1 MIDMQN
7 NLDDDEEE
15 EFSVPSPQVT
25 RKKMLLV
32 ILPIVIVIGLLVSF
46 YTVFSKQDS
55 QDPKNY
61 QIVDQTTETSN
72 TNESLIL
79 YDLPEIEVMLNSSG
93 PNKKYARLKLN
104 IEVSSTNEE
113 SIKMLEAF
121 TPRINDIVTSHLVE
135 TYPEEIETAQGLYWL
150 KEDLLYRINL
160 VTKPLKISNINIKMF
175 EIKGTN

>member
-7 NLDDDEEE
+7 DLDDEDEEL
-15 EFSVPSPQVT
+15 SVPSPQVT

-55 QDPKNY
+55 QSPKNY
-61 QIVDQTTETSN
+61 QVVDQTTEASSSEKN
-72 TNESLIL
+72 LIL
-79 YDLPEIEVMLNSSG
+79 YDLPEIEVMLNSRG
-93 PNKKYARLKLN
+93 DNKKYARLKLN
-104 IEVSSTNEE
+104 IELSDTNQE
-113 SIKMLEAF
+113 SIKTLEAF
-121 TPRINDIVTSHLVE
+121 IPRINDIVTSHLIE

-160 VTKPLKISNINIKMF
+160 VTKPLKVSNINLKMF
-175 EIKGTN
+175 EIKTSN